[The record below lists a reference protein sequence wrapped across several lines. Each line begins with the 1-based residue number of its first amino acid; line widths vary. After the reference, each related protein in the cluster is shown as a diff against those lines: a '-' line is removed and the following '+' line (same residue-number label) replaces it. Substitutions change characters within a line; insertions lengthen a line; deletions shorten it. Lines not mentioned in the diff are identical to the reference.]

1 MPHYR
6 RSLTGS
12 TYFFTVVTH
21 RRRPILCDDA
31 IRTALRYAIER
42 VRIRLPFTTDAM
54 VLMPDHL
61 HCIWTLP
68 DGDANFSSRWVQIKH
83 HVSYTCGNLYPMTMS
98 RSRQER
104 RTASIWQ
111 RRFWEH
117 QIRDDIDMERHV
129 DYIHFNPV
137 KHGLVAAASDW
148 PYSTFGRFVRQGIYA
163 ADWGGNPAC
172 DGMEFE

>member
-6 RSLTGS
+6 RALTGTS
-12 TYFFTVVTH
+12 YFFTVVTH
-21 RRRPILCDDA
+21 RRRPILCDGAVRD
-31 IRTALRYAIER
+31 ALRHAIEN
-42 VRIRLPFTTDAM
+42 VRTRLPFTTNAM

-68 DGDANFSSRWVQIKH
+68 DGDTDFSLRWSQIKH
-83 HVSYTCGNLYPMTMS
+83 YVSHACGQRYSGTLS
-98 RSRQER
+98 ASRQR
-104 RTASIWQ
+104 QRTAAIWQ

-117 QIRDDIDMERHV
+117 QIRDETDMERHV
-129 DYIHFNPV
+129 DYIHYNPV
-137 KHGLVAAASDW
+137 KHGFVAAASAW
-148 PYSTFGRFVRQGIYA
+148 PYSTFSRFVRAGIYP

>member
-1 MPHYR
+1 MPRYR
-6 RSLTGS
+6 RALTGT

-31 IRTALRYAIER
+31 IRIALRHAIEQ
-42 VRIRLPFTTDAM
+42 VRSCLPFKTDAM

-68 DGDANFSSRWVQIKH
+68 DGDTDFSSRWSQIKH
-83 HVSYTCGNLYPMTMS
+83 HVSYSCGQMYSTALST
-98 RSRQER
+98 SRQR
-104 RTASIWQ
+104 QRTAAIWQ

-117 QIRDDIDMERHV
+117 QIRNETDMERHV

-137 KHGLVAAASDW
+137 KHGLVGMAAAW
-148 PYSTFGRFVRQGIYA
+148 PYSTFGRFVRDGVYA
-163 ADWGGNPAC
+163 ADWGGNPDC

>member
-6 RSLTGS
+6 RALTGA

-31 IRTALRYAIER
+31 IRIALRHAIER
-42 VRIRLPFTTDAM
+42 VRSRLPFETDAM

-68 DGDANFSSRWVQIKH
+68 DGDADFSSRWSQIKH
-83 HVSYTCGNLYPMTMS
+83 HVSYTCGRLYPMTLS
-98 RSRQER
+98 TSRQR
-104 RTASIWQ
+104 RGTGSIWQ

-129 DYIHFNPV
+129 DYIHYNPV
-137 KHGLVAAASDW
+137 KHGFANTASEW
-148 PYSTFGRFVRQGIYA
+148 PYSTFGRFVRAGIYP

-172 DGMEFE
+172 DAMNFE